1 MKCVLGGCASLVLAV
16 SCVVVIW
23 RYSLGEPGWPE
34 TIAASASATALV
46 VISSLVAA
54 QLLCYSRHRLCR
66 SVRLV
71 AHCVVAM
78 ALLSLLRIDGQS
90 VATLFVLGVGGAA
103 AALWVV
109 NRHQGLRAAWQV
121 GAPVTVALL
130 LGVVLLTGVSTDI
143 GGLVWAG
150 SDQGELASTTRDL
163 LEMNITASYFEL
175 GVPLLIMP
183 AGFVVNAW
191 EFVDRVALANSI
203 NVLLMPFHL
212 FVVLPTCIGLLS
224 RSIAPDAR
232 RLRTGVAALIALVLA
247 AYLVFPP
254 GFVPER
260 NASLVPLRLM
270 GAVFGPEVLGLVS
283 ISTAAVI
290 LSNPR
295 RDWNPLL
302 VGLVL
307 GVAGIS
313 HERHLLLIAPF
324 VGLMLTVREKRLE
337 TFKTIFYTGLIV
349 VPQFAFW
356 AIAHGSWWFPN
367 RGSVWSSAWAS
378 ERAEEFSG
386 SFGQTI
392 DGSAMSVDYLVTNLP
407 IVIEGSMWLFFL
419 FVVSLGAVAVMDP
432 ERWRLWSFCGAAGI
446 LSLLIACSW
455 INVVATWRYLWC
467 LAPLTAILVCGVLGS
482 GTTRSWL
489 NHAQSTPRGLRLE
502 AEASAPP
509 LS

>member
-1 MKCVLGGCASLVLAV
+1 MKCVLGACASLVLAV
-16 SCVVVIW
+16 SCVVVTW
-23 RYSLGEPGWPE
+23 RYALGEPGWPE
-34 TIAASASATALV
+34 TIAAGASATALIV
-46 VISSLVAA
+46 VSSLVAA
-54 QLLCYSRHRLCR
+54 QLLGFSRHRLCR

-71 AHCVVAM
+71 AYTVVLI
-78 ALLSLLRIDGQS
+78 ALLSLLGIDGQS

-109 NRHQGLRAAWQV
+109 HRHEGLRAAWQV
-121 GAPVTVALL
+121 GAPVTVPLL
-130 LGVVLLTGVSTDI
+130 LGIVLLTGVSTDI

-163 LEMNITASYFEL
+163 LEMNSTTSYFGL

-183 AGFVVNAW
+183 AAFVVNAW
-191 EFVDRVALANSI
+191 EFVDRLALANTI

-212 FVVLPTCIGLLS
+212 LVVLPTCIGLLS
-224 RSIAPDAR
+224 RSVAPDRR
-232 RLRTGVAALIALVLA
+232 RLRTGTAALVALVLA

-270 GAVFGPEVLGLVS
+270 GAVFGPEVLGLVA

-302 VGLVL
+302 VGLIL

-324 VGLMLTVREKRLE
+324 VGLLLTVREKRLE
-337 TFKTIFYTGLIV
+337 AFKTIFYAGLIV
-349 VPQFAFW
+349 GPQFAFW
-356 AIAHGSWWFPN
+356 AIAQGSWWFPN
-367 RGSVWSSAWAS
+367 RGSVWSGAWAS
-378 ERAEEFSG
+378 ERSEEFSAF
-386 SFGQTI
+386 FGQTI
-392 DGSAMSVDYLVTNLP
+392 DGSAMGVGYLLTNLP
-407 IVIEGSMWLFFL
+407 IVIEGSLWLFFL

-446 LSLLIACSW
+446 LSLLIASSW
-455 INVVATWRYLWC
+455 INVVATWRYLWW

-482 GTTRSWL
+482 GRTRSWL
-489 NHAQSTPRGLRLE
+489 NHAPSGPSGLGVE
-502 AEASAPP
+502 VKASAPP
-509 LS
+509 LT